1 MMLESIK
8 KVWNFSTERQPQL
21 VKIMALSF
29 VEGFFIML
37 KMVAVIFTVD
47 ALFHRA
53 ELASI
58 THRVILFGV
67 LCVAGV
73 FSLGYFTQL
82 GSVRTG
88 FGIVKDKRLYFGEF
102 LKKRY
107 LGFFNETSVGAVNTA
122 LTTSLSYLEQVAPI
136 LFIHVIGGL
145 LSSLSILLGF
155 IYYERRIAVLLFFGM
170 LAYLA
175 AVNWQIRV
183 SRREAPKRQSAQMKL
198 ASACIEFIQGIG
210 VIKTFGMMDKD
221 QKIKDSIRDSCL
233 NNIHL
238 SDQSLPSGICAG
250 LTVRFFEALILL
262 VSFLMWRSGTF
273 SPQKTVNLFIVSFV
287 VFQSLNQAGSIL
299 SMIGLM
305 DGALKEVEELE
316 TAEELEIMSPTES
329 VRSNE
334 IEFKNVSFSYGDVK
348 VLKNISTTISPGSM
362 TAIIGD
368 SGSGKSTFC
377 KLIPRFYDTDE
388 GEIRIGGARVTNI
401 ATEELMRNIGMVFQ
415 NVYLFE
421 DTVWNN
427 IKFAKPDASDEE
439 VIFAAKKAGCHDF
452 IERLPQGYHTVVGE
466 AGDTLSGGEKQRI
479 AIARAL
485 LKDAPIFI
493 LDEFTSALDAE
504 NQQEILSCIENL
516 KKDKTVIV
524 IAHRL
529 ETIRNADHIIV
540 LHEGRIVQEGTHEQ
554 LIHQEGRYRDFV
566 SARERVS
573 RWKFK

>member
-210 VIKTFGMMDKD
+210 VIKTFGMTDKD

-233 NNIHL
+233 NSIHL

-273 SPQKTVNLFIVSFV
+273 SPQKTVNLFIMSFV

>member
-136 LFIHVIGGL
+136 LFIHVISGL

-273 SPQKTVNLFIVSFV
+273 SPQKTVNLFIMSFV

>member
-1 MMLESIK
+1 MLESIK

-47 ALFHRA
+47 ALFHRE

-58 THRVILFGV
+58 THRVLLFGV

-88 FGIVKDKRLYFGEF
+88 FDIVKDKRLYFGEF

-210 VIKTFGMMDKD
+210 VIKTFGMTDKD

-233 NNIHL
+233 NSIHL

-273 SPQKTVNLFIVSFV
+273 SPQKTVNLFIMSFV

-401 ATEELMRNIGMVFQ
+401 ATEELMRKIGMVFQ

>member
-47 ALFHRA
+47 ALFHRE

-58 THRVILFGV
+58 THRVLLFGV

-88 FGIVKDKRLYFGEF
+88 FDIVKDKRLYFGEF

-210 VIKTFGMMDKD
+210 VIKTFGMTDKD

-250 LTVRFFEALILL
+250 LTVRFFEALILV

-273 SPQKTVNLFIVSFV
+273 SPQKTVNLFIMSFV

-439 VIFAAKKAGCHDF
+439 VIFAAKKAGCHGF

-504 NQQEILSCIENL
+504 NQQEILTCIENL

-540 LHEGRIVQEGTHEQ
+540 LHEGQIVQEGTHEQ
-554 LIHQEGRYRDFV
+554 LIHQEGRYREFV

>member
-210 VIKTFGMMDKD
+210 VIKTFGMTDKD

-273 SPQKTVNLFIVSFV
+273 SPQKTVNLFIMSFV

-485 LKDAPIFI
+485 LKDAPICI